1 MPEQKIHIIGYDEIV
16 LLFGLLG
23 INGTI
28 VEETNKFMEKFQDLI
43 KDPSIGMII
52 IAMELPDEI
61 VDYLIDYKL
70 NNRKPFV
77 FQLPDIFK
85 ADIEEEDAFLKRIYD
100 SIKKII

>member
-28 VEETNKFMEKFQDLI
+28 VEETNKFTEKFQDLI
-43 KDPSIGMII
+43 KNPSIGMII

-85 ADIEEEDAFLKRIYD
+85 ADIEEEDAFLKRIHD